1 METVTFV
8 ALPAASR
15 SWTSIFFMA
24 EDQLG
29 YCSRSVRTA
38 LTSAA
43 AASIVIEC
51 EDWSLMGRGYL
62 FRLPDSNRYF
72 SAMNEI
78 FQPALE
84 PAATAGNLT
93 NLVAE
98 RAWFEPERI
107 MVSRPLGDGWQ
118 PVSARELEAEIRATA
133 KGLIAAG
140 VNIGDRVAIMARTR
154 YEWTILDFAIWFA
167 GGVTVPIY
175 ETSSAEQVD
184 WIMTDSHS
192 VAIIVETPQ
201 LRDLVKPVLP
211 SFTANIWTM
220 TENVL
225 AQLAYLGRDVSDAEI
240 DRRRGALN
248 PDSLATLIYT
258 SGTTG
263 KPKGVQLTHGNFLA
277 ECGNVVQGAADL
289 FMKPGGSTLLFL
301 PVAHVFG
308 RMVQIGSIRAGLHL
322 AHCGDVLGRLTTD
335 LASFKPTF
343 VLAVPRIF
351 EKVYNGAEAKAD
363 AAGKGAIFRKAAAV
377 AIEYSQALD
386 SGKISPTLR
395 IKHALFDKLV
405 YSKIR
410 HGLGGRVE
418 AAISGGAP
426 LGERLGHFYRG
437 AGIRVLEGYGLTE
450 TTAGA
455 TLNLT
460 TAHRVG
466 SVGKPIPGTTIK
478 IADDGEVLIKGPIV
492 MRGYWQNDAAN
503 KEVFTD
509 DGYFRSG
516 DLGKLDEE
524 GFLYIVGRK
533 KELIVTSGGK
543 NVAPA
548 VLEDRLRAH
557 PLVSQCIVVGDNQPY
572 IAALVTID
580 PEAIKSWIAANKKDG
595 ATVADLTKD
604 PDLIAVIQTAVDE
617 ANKAVSRAE
626 SIRKFTILPVD
637 FTIAGGHLTAKL
649 SVKRHVVQKE
659 FAKEIADLF
668 A

>member
-1 METVTFV
+1 MT
-8 ALPAASR
+8 
-15 SWTSIFFMA
+15 
-24 EDQLG
+24 
-29 YCSRSVRTA
+29 
-38 LTSAA
+38 LTSSSQSAPKTEFTTMA
-43 AASIVIEC
+43 IV
-51 EDWSLMGRGYL
+51 
-62 FRLPDSNRYF
+62 PN
-72 SAMNEI
+72 
-78 FQPALE
+78 
-84 PAATAGNLT
+84 ATSGNLT

-118 PVSARELEAEIRATA
+118 KVTAKEFEAEVRTTA
-133 KGLIAAG
+133 KGLIASG
-140 VNIGDRVAIMARTR
+140 VGQGDRVAIMARTR

-167 GGVTVPIY
+167 GGTTVPIY

-184 WIMTDSHS
+184 WIMSDSSS
-192 VAIIVETPQ
+192 VAIIVETPAHKE
-201 LRDLVKPVLP
+201 LVTPVL
-211 SFTANIWTM
+211 SAKVKNVWTM

-225 AQLAYLGRDVSDAEI
+225 AQLAWAGKDIPDSEVDA
-240 DRRRGALN
+240 RRNSLT

-277 ECGNVVQGAADL
+277 ECGNVVAGASDL
-289 FMKPGGSTLLFL
+289 FMKPNGSTLLFL

-308 RMVQIGSIRAGLHL
+308 RMVQIGAVAAGLHL
-322 AHCGDVLGRLTTD
+322 AHCSDPLTRLLPD

-363 AAGKGAIFRKAAAV
+363 AAGKGAIFRKAADV
-377 AIEYSQALD
+377 AIAYSEALD
-386 SGKISPTLR
+386 TGKMSAGLKF
-395 IKHALFDKLV
+395 KHALFDKLV
-405 YSKIR
+405 FSKIR
-410 HGLGGRVE
+410 HSLGGRVE

-426 LGERLGHFYRG
+426 LGVRLGHFFRG
-437 AGIRVLEGYGLTE
+437 AGVRVLEGYGLTE

-460 TAHRVG
+460 TAHKVG
-466 SVGKPIPGTTIK
+466 SVGRPIPGTTIK
-478 IADDGEVLIKGPIV
+478 IAEDGEVLIKGGIV
-492 MRGYWQNDAAN
+492 MRGYWQNDEAN
-503 KEVFTD
+503 REVFTE

-524 GFLYIVGRK
+524 GYLYIVGRK

-557 PLVSQCIVVGDNQPY
+557 PLVSQCMVVGDNQPY

-580 PEAIKSWIAANKKDG
+580 QEALKIWISANKKDG
-595 ATVADLTKD
+595 ASLAELVND
-604 PDLIAVIQTAVDE
+604 PDLVSVIQTAVDE

-649 SVKRHVVQKE
+649 SVKRHVVAKE
-659 FAKEIADLF
+659 FATEIAALF

>member
-1 METVTFV
+1 MTE
-8 ALPAASR
+8 
-15 SWTSIFFMA
+15 
-24 EDQLG
+24 
-29 YCSRSVRTA
+29 Y
-38 LTSAA
+38 
-43 AASIVIEC
+43 
-51 EDWSLMGRGYL
+51 
-62 FRLPDSNRYF
+62 
-72 SAMNEI
+72 

-84 PAATAGNLT
+84 PAPTAGNLT

-98 RAWFEPERI
+98 RAWFEPERV

-118 PVSARELEAEIRATA
+118 KVTARELEAEIRATA

-201 LRDLVKPVLP
+201 LRDAVKPVLP
-211 SFTANIWTM
+211 SYTHNCWTM

-240 DRRRGALN
+240 DRRRNALT

-263 KPKGVQLTHGNFLA
+263 KPKGVQLTHGNFLS
-277 ECGNVVQGAADL
+277 ECSNVVMGAADL

-363 AAGKGAIFRKAAAV
+363 AAGKGAIFRKAAGV
-377 AIEYSQALD
+377 AIDYSKALD
-386 SGKISPTLR
+386 SGKMPLPLKL
-395 IKHALFDKLV
+395 KHALFDKLV
-405 YSKIR
+405 FSKIR
-410 HGLGGRVE
+410 HALGGRVE

-437 AGIRVLEGYGLTE
+437 AGVRVLEGYGLTE

-516 DLGKLDEE
+516 DLGKLDDD

-557 PLVSQCIVVGDNQPY
+557 PLVSQCMVVGDNQPY

-580 PEAIKSWIAANKKDG
+580 PEAIKGWIAANKKDG
-595 ATVADLTKD
+595 ATVASLTKD

-649 SVKRHVVQKE
+649 SVKRHVVAKE
-659 FAKEIADLF
+659 FATEIAELF